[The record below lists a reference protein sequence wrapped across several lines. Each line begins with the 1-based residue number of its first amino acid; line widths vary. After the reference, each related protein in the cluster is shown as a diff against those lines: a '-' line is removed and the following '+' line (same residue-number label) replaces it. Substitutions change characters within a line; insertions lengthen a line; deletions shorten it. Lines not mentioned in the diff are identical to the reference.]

1 MKNKLNPK
9 INKKSF
15 KAHSYCCKICG
26 EKNQELLDVHRLK
39 PGKEDGEYTQL
50 NSCCLCA
57 NCHRKA
63 HANIITIDKY
73 YLTSSGYKLRVII
86 DGKEDFI

>member
-26 EKNQELLDVHRLK
+26 EKNQELLDVHRS
-39 PGKEDGEYTQL
+39 P
-50 NSCCLCA
+50 
-57 NCHRKA
+57 
-63 HANIITIDKY
+63 
-73 YLTSSGYKLRVII
+73 
-86 DGKEDFI
+86 

>member
-26 EKNQELLDVHRLK
+26 EKIK
-39 PGKEDGEYTQL
+39 
-50 NSCCLCA
+50 NSLM
-57 NCHRKA
+57 
-63 HANIITIDKY
+63 
-73 YLTSSGYKLRVII
+73 
-86 DGKEDFI
+86 FIEVPNSHLSCILSALFVNKISIPHFRS